1 MRLQAALSEVA
12 LEDLNRRFS
21 VMVKSGKIKQES
33 ALKEEQNEPELSDM
47 PRIILRHRRRD
58 FGILRQFI
66 NALNEAEIES

>member
-21 VMVKSGKIKQES
+21 VMVKSGEIKQGS